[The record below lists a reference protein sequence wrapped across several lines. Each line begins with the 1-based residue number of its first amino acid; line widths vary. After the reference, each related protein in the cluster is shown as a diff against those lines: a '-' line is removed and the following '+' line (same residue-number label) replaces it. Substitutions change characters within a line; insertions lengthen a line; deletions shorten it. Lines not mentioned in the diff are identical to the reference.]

1 MKRKQT
7 LSGDWPCPE
16 NSKANMPVCLLT
28 KPLLRGTSMFW
39 NSDCLCRQSGAP
51 KRSKCQSVLE
61 MMLYPVREF

>member
-7 LSGDWPCPE
+7 LSVDWPCPE

-39 NSDCLCRQSGAP
+39 NSDFVFADKVELQRGA
-51 KRSKCQSVLE
+51 SASL
-61 MMLYPVREF
+61 F